1 MYFKKVPEWLFIIY
15 SIDDRDVSKGRF
27 KPTIESSIPFAT
39 KEEAERYRLEYI
51 NNIESMYDYDIDNS
65 ITTQFAVI
73 PIHSNIG
80 KIKITYTGNSSIRIG
95 KSKALKFDSDRP
107 VNWYIDSDIGATFI
121 SEGNAITVNCP
132 NGDFAGKTITVNA
145 EDVNGFCDKCV
156 LTVVSDV

>member
-39 KEEAERYRLEYI
+39 KEEAERYRFEYI
-51 NNIESMYDYDIDNS
+51 NNIESMYDIDNS

-80 KIKITYTGNSSIRIG
+80 KMKITYTGNSSIRIG
-95 KSKALKFDSDRP
+95 KSKTLKFDSDRP

-121 SEGNAITVNCP
+121 SDGNSITVNCP
-132 NGDFAGKTITVNA
+132 DGDYVGKTITVTA
-145 EDVNGFCDKCV
+145 ESDGLIDECV

>member
-1 MYFKKVPEWLFIIY
+1 MFFKKVPEWLFIIY
-15 SIDDRDVSKGRF
+15 SIDNRDVSKGRF

-39 KEEAERYRLEYI
+39 KDEAEQYKLEYI
-51 NNIESMYDYDIDNS
+51 NNIESMYDIDNS
-65 ITTQFAVI
+65 IKTQFAVI

-95 KSKALKFDSDRP
+95 KSKTLKFNSDRS

-121 SEGNAITVNCP
+121 SDGNSITVNCP

-145 EDVNGFCDKCV
+145 ADVNGFFDKCI
-156 LTVVSDV
+156 LTVVADV